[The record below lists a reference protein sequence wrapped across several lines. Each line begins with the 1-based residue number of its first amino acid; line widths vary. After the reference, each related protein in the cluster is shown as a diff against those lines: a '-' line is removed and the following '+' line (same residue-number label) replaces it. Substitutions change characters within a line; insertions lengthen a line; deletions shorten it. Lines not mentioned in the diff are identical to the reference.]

1 MPTTI
6 ETTTRR
12 QAAMTDREGSL
23 AGKVALVT
31 GGARR
36 IGREIA
42 LRLAREG
49 AAVAV
54 NARTSRDEVD
64 AVVAAI
70 KANDGSAMAA
80 LADITDPAANAGMV
94 EETVRTMGR
103 LD

>member
-1 MPTTI
+1 
-6 ETTTRR
+6 
-12 QAAMTDREGSL
+12 MTVREGSL

-42 LRLAREG
+42 LRLARAG

-54 NARTSRDEVD
+54 NARTSREEVE

-70 KANDGSAMAA
+70 KSSGGSAVAA
-80 LADITDPAANAGMV
+80 LADITDPATNAPMV
-94 EETVRTMGR
+94 EAVVRTPGPPGIVGHNPVAP
-103 LD
+103 